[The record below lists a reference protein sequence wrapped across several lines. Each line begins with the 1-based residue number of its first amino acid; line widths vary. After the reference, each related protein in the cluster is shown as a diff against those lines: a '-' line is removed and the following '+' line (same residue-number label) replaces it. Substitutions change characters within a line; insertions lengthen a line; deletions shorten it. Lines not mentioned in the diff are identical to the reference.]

1 MTDVW
6 TRKAADGKTITFKKE
21 GDEKV
26 GFMYYAQG
34 RIAIGNLT
42 TRDNLTREQVEAHFA
57 DYLAGPKPAKS
68 VVWPSGPATVK
79 VSAPPNTLSEPE
91 LCGSPKCRHERGQH
105 WDDVCHV
112 EGCLC
117 AHFVRG

>member
-1 MTDVW
+1 MTEVW
-6 TRKAADGKTITFKKE
+6 TRKASDGTTITFKKE

-34 RIAIGNLT
+34 RIT
-42 TRDNLTREQVEAHFA
+42 THTLPMPDNLTREQVEAHFA

-68 VVWPSGPATVK
+68 VQAASK
-79 VSAPPNTLSEPE
+79 PE
-91 LCGSPKCRHERGQH
+91 LCGNPKCRHERSQH

-112 EGCLC
+112 EGCFC
-117 AHFVRG
+117 AHFFRSR